1 MQIPEILIYTTS
13 LCPYCTM
20 AKRLLTRKNTTYKEI
35 NVDFEPGMRKEMMQ
49 RSNRRTVPQIFI
61 GNKHIGGFDDLYA
74 LDRDNQLDPLLVPA

>member
-35 NVDFEPGMRKEMMQ
+35 NVDYEPGMRKEMMQ

-74 LDRDNQLDPLLVPA
+74 LDRTNQLDPLLVPA